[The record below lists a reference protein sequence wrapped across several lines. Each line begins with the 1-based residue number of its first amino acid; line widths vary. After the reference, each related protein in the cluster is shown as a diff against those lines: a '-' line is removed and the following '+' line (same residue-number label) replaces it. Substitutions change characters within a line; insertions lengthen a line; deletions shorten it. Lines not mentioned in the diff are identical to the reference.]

1 MMTAMGQGKTT
12 VSPYHMAL
20 IAEAVANGG
29 TVMQPYLVEYVTNYT
44 GTQIRKNVP
53 KSYKKVMTSDEA
65 AQLKEYMSAVVE
77 EGTGSVLRGRSYTV
91 AGKTGTAEYSMSD
104 GEKTHS
110 WFMGFTN
117 VDNPELVISVITEGS
132 DGRLIEV
139 TPEHEIVWEYIN
151 PYFNTILGQF
161 TNNMVYRA
169 YRVPYEW
176 IPQVEKPEEIS
187 VEPINVETFRVPG
200 SLVGNGLG
208 KVTTIDGVD
217 PDARLMTGGGASDD
231 EDEEVNFCVATVKK
245 SDLIHK

>member
-1 MMTAMGQGKTT
+1 MTAMGQGKTT

>member
-1 MMTAMGQGKTT
+1 MLFNKSLPGDLNTSKSSFALDSSSGSGEIMMTAMGQGKTT

-104 GEKTHS
+104 GEKTH
-110 WFMGFTN
+110 
-117 VDNPELVISVITEGS
+117 
-132 DGRLIEV
+132 
-139 TPEHEIVWEYIN
+139 
-151 PYFNTILGQF
+151 
-161 TNNMVYRA
+161 
-169 YRVPYEW
+169 
-176 IPQVEKPEEIS
+176 
-187 VEPINVETFRVPG
+187 PG
-200 SLVGNGLG
+200 LW
-208 KVTTIDGVD
+208 
-217 PDARLMTGGGASDD
+217 
-231 EDEEVNFCVATVKK
+231 
-245 SDLIHK
+245 DLPM